1 MARIFFKAPRIIWF
15 TLSCSLLIP
24 MITVFAKNYDP
35 KEMSVF
41 LRHTESEYTDTSTLS
56 LNEQKESSKSSLYL
70 QFNTSALF
78 ASLADWKSQLHM
90 SDGTHPSSSCIVFGA
105 EGGWV
110 INEYLQIGIGYE
122 FFFTTK
128 VTANETPGD
137 QVNSTFFYGSL
148 KASTAI
154 ESVPEL
160 YLFGGLDIGSIKATE
175 VIENYYFSGNSFN
188 RTGTTNAYR
197 LTVGA
202 QYYLID
208 NWSIM
213 AGTGYLF
220 GTARTITGGGQTWPN
235 FSLDLSG
242 FTLRFAVNYH
252 IAL

>member
-1 MARIFFKAPRIIWF
+1 MACVFIKVPTISNLIVFSVLFFQMSPVLAENHNPTEKSFYPAHSENEIIAGA
-15 TLSCSLLIP
+15 LSQ
-24 MITVFAKNYDP
+24 
-35 KEMSVF
+35 
-41 LRHTESEYTDTSTLS
+41 
-56 LNEQKESSKSSLYL
+56 NEQKEIAKSSLYL
-70 QFNTSALF
+70 QFNTSGLF
-78 ASLADWKSQLHM
+78 SSLSDWKSQLHM

-110 INEYLQIGIGYE
+110 INEVLQIGVGYE

-160 YLFGGLDIGSIKATE
+160 YLFGSLDIGSIKATE
-175 VIENYYFSGNSFN
+175 VIENYYYSGRSLD
-188 RTGTTNAYR
+188 RVGTTNAYR
-197 LTVGA
+197 FTAGA
-202 QYYLID
+202 QYYLLD

-220 GTARTITGGGQTWPN
+220 GKVKTVTVDGQTWPN

-252 IAL
+252 FPL